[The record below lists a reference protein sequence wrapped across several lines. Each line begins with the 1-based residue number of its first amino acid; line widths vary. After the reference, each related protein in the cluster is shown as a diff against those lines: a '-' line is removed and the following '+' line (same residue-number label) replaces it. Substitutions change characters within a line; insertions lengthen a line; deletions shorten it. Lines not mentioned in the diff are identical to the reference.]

1 VLPSKHTEGKYFNLR
16 ICLEPSRIKIV
27 MGFFFSYKE
36 KPYKNKALLQTKKK
50 NFKYICAHIKNVLN
64 LE

>member
-1 VLPSKHTEGKYFNLR
+1 
-16 ICLEPSRIKIV
+16 